1 MTSSPRSRL
10 AGAALLLLCAMLL
23 WLQPLMGLRLPHQN
37 DLWIHLQWS
46 EQFLAALR
54 DGWPLPRWAWASH
67 EGLGDPTF
75 VYYQPL
81 FYYLT
86 SAFSLLGLGPSR
98 ALLCGA
104 MLPYALL
111 GGVVYFM
118 ILERYPSRW
127 ALPGACFVMCCP
139 VLVFLSA
146 QMAAFPWTLS
156 LPFSLLF
163 ILEST
168 RERPRMA
175 RLGILLCLLSL
186 AHLLSAMIALF
197 STGLGRLVLAFP
209 RPGSFRTHLRSHLAW
224 GLGVALG
231 LGLASFFIFPAITQL
246 ALINPVG
253 WTGGPNF
260 DWRRAFAFP
269 TLTFAQYGLRWPAIQ
284 WPFSVLAL
292 GMCVLSLRNKE
303 QLRTQARGLLRD
315 DGGPELARRLAIVG
329 LAALV
334 LGSELAYPLYA
345 ILPPLQ
351 KVQFPYR
358 FMFVAAV
365 LGSVALMIRLC
376 EGAWR
381 RWGLLARGA
390 AVGLAGVY
398 CLFGLYLQWDQ
409 FRHGEAMPDRA
420 AYMAGHFGQAEYLP
434 AVRGPHWK
442 QYLAD
447 GKLDGEC
454 RRLGLRCEAPAQDT
468 HALSVVVESP
478 RAAAMRLPLFA
489 FPAWSLSVDGQ
500 PQALAADPDTG
511 LAVARLAPGRHLVA
525 LRWTGL
531 AAEAAGQRIS
541 LASLA
546 LLLVLLG
553 AGYLRRL
560 RGARPVVDPL
570 ARQGVELRG
579 EPSDDLSEDLA
590 PMN

>member
-1 MTSSPRSRL
+1 MVSLVLPRRSRL
-10 AGAALLLLCAMLL
+10 AGAAILLLCAVLL
-23 WLQPLMGLRLPHQN
+23 WLQPLVGLRLPHQN
-37 DLWIHLQWS
+37 DLLIHLQWS
-46 EQFLAALR
+46 DQFLAALR
-54 DGWPLPRWAWASH
+54 EGWLLPRWAAASH

-75 VYYQPL
+75 MYYQPL
-81 FYYLT
+81 FYYVT
-86 SAFSLLGLGPSR
+86 SAFSLLGLGPAR

-111 GGVVYFM
+111 GGVVYFSV
-118 ILERYPSRW
+118 LERYRLRW
-127 ALPGACFVMCCP
+127 ALLGACFVMFCP

-168 RERPRMA
+168 RGRPRVA
-175 RLGILLCLLSL
+175 RLGVLLCLLSL

-209 RPGSFRTHLRSHLAW
+209 RPSNLRSHLAW

-253 WTGGPNF
+253 WTDGPNF
-260 DWRRAFAFP
+260 DWRRAFALP
-269 TLTFAQYGLRWPAIQ
+269 TFTFARYGLRWPAIQ

-292 GMCVLSLRNKE
+292 GMCVLSLRNTE

-345 ILPPLQ
+345 ALPPLQ

-390 AVGLAGVY
+390 AVGLIGVY

-409 FRHGEAMPDRA
+409 FRHSEALPERA
-420 AYMAGHFGQAEYLP
+420 AYMGGHFGQAEYLP
-434 AVRGPHWK
+434 AVRGPQWK

-454 RRLGLRCEAPAQDT
+454 RRLGLRCGAPVRNT
-468 HALSVVVESP
+468 HALSVEVESP
-478 RAAAMRLPLFA
+478 RAAAMRLPMFA
-489 FPAWSLSVDGQ
+489 FPAWGLSVDGQ

-511 LAVARLAPGRHLVA
+511 LAVAQLAPGRHLVA
-525 LRWTGL
+525 LRWAGL
-531 AAEAAGQRIS
+531 PAEALGRRIS
-541 LASLA
+541 LVSLA

-553 AGYLRRL
+553 ASYVRRL
-560 RGARPVVDPL
+560 RGPRPVTL
-570 ARQGVELRG
+570 
-579 EPSDDLSEDLA
+579 EDLA
-590 PMN
+590 PTS